1 MPQEYSDAAL
11 SDELGP
17 KQISNK
23 KFIQVAISAYTI
35 LVASK
40 LKYISFL
47 EARWPLEPKTR
58 VFACRVKKHE
68 TFRWKT
74 LKTLGLIICTNDLE
88 SHSFL

>member
-11 SDELGP
+11 SDELGQ

-35 LVASK
+35 LVSNK

-58 VFACRVKKHE
+58 VFACRVKK
-68 TFRWKT
+68 TRN
-74 LKTLGLIICTNDLE
+74 ISLE
-88 SHSFL
+88 NFENTRSNYMHQ

>member
-1 MPQEYSDAAL
+1 MPQEYSAAAL
-11 SDELGP
+11 SDELGQ

-23 KFIQVAISAYTI
+23 KFIQVAISAYKI
-35 LVASK
+35 LVSNK
-40 LKYISFL
+40 L
-47 EARWPLEPKTR
+47 TR